1 MDDKTVD
8 HISWTKSACKSR
20 KLKSTSFSTWDNIRD
35 LLNFHIHTRERCGRF
50 SMEKALILHKRMW
63 QWVTVRKKAEDL
75 WAWPRRPVL
84 LSCNPK
90 SLCFTLILWPVYM
103 THFLS
108 FKRDI
113 NRAENKTITVTN
125 MLNIKEK
132 LKSTDFLS
140 GDWVLPIIL
149 EIKIKNKKQTK
160 RKQETLFLPG

>member
-1 MDDKTVD
+1 
-8 HISWTKSACKSR
+8 
-20 KLKSTSFSTWDNIRD
+20 
-35 LLNFHIHTRERCGRF
+35 
-50 SMEKALILHKRMW
+50 MW

-90 SLCFTLILWPVYM
+90 SLCFTLILRPVYM
-103 THFLS
+103 THSLS

-113 NRAENKTITVTN
+113 NRADNKTITVIN

-160 RKQETLFLPG
+160 RKQKTLFFPG